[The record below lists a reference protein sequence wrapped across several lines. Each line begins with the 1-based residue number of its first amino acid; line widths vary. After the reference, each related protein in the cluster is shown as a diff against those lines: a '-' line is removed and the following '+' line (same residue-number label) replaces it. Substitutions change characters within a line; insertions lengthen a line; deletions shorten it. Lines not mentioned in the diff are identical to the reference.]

1 MDLLTTLLQNAVF
14 ASFKGSKDVLERAIQ
29 SKDFSPSIRDSFV
42 RAATDEFIAICKE
55 LIALLPS
62 N

>member
-14 ASFKGSKDVLERAIQ
+14 ASFKESKDVLERAIQ

-42 RAATDEFIAICKE
+42 QPATDEFIAICKE
-55 LIALLPS
+55 LILHA